1 MRLDFNETNILLQA
15 ISELGKVS
23 QARITVARLLEFL
36 DFLLINT
43 DTGYIFICES
53 VRSLTKKLEGLS
65 DEGVQRILADKS
77 QNKIIATTC
86 YTLPTI

>member
-15 ISELGKVS
+15 VSELGKVS
-23 QARITVARLLEFL
+23 QAPITVARLLEFL

-53 VRSLTKKLEGLS
+53 VRTLGRKLEGLS
-65 DEGVQRILADKS
+65 DEGIQQILADKS